1 MNPREKGLLLLTS
14 FLGDPERKPLTTAR
28 LRELT
33 RKARFMEKPVQQR
46 ELSLLD
52 LQAIGCGREEAE
64 QILRLLSQ
72 EEQLQRYVEAAA
84 KQDCYPLTRV
94 SDSYP
99 AQLRKALALE
109 APGSLWYKGDI
120 SILSKPKISLVG
132 SRDLQKPNAEFA
144 YQAGIQ
150 CAKQGY
156 VLVSGHAR
164 GADKIA
170 EAACLEIGGQVICV
184 VSDPLKNHPLQKNV
198 LYLSEDGFDMA
209 FAPYRALSRNQII
222 HALSEKTFVAQCTL
236 GKGGT
241 WDGTCKNLHHHWS
254 TVYCFRDGSPAS
266 LELEQMGAVLI
277 DAEALQNIS
286 ALYQEIT
293 FF

>member
-1 MNPREKGLLLLTS
+1 MNPRERGFLLLTG

-33 RKARFMEKPVQQR
+33 KKARLMEKPDVQR
-46 ELSLLD
+46 ELSLQD
-52 LQAIGCGREEAE
+52 LQLIGCGREEAE

-72 EEQLQRYVEAAA
+72 KELLLRYVERAA
-84 KQDCYPLTRV
+84 KWDCYPLTRV
-94 SDSYP
+94 SDNYP
-99 AQLRKALALE
+99 DRLRKTLALE

-120 SILSKPKISLVG
+120 SILNKPKISLVG
-132 SRDLQKPNAEFA
+132 SRDLQKQNQEFA
-144 YQAGIQ
+144 YQVGAQ
-150 CAKQGY
+150 CARQGY

-164 GADKIA
+164 GADKAA
-170 EAACLEIGGQVICV
+170 EEGCLENDGQVICV

-198 LYLSEDGFDMA
+198 LYLAEDGFDMD
-209 FAPYRALSRNQII
+209 FTPYRALSRNRII

-241 WDGTCKNLHHHWS
+241 WDGTCKNLRQNWS
-254 TVYCFRDGSPAS
+254 TVFCCRDGSPAS
-266 LELEQMGAVLI
+266 LELEQLGAVLV
-277 DAEALQNIS
+277 DCAQLQDIS
-286 ALYQEIT
+286 ALYQEIS